1 MSSSHSTSNTRSTRA
16 AGSRVRDR
24 GSSRGRESGNGDE
37 DGQNQQSDVVL
48 ESTIDSAI
56 NTALLQDAEI
66 SDLAGLNPGLIP
78 QDPDASKPQEGK
90 VKEFDTDH
98 YKLNMVGTTKKS
110 AKSSN
115 AEERIFKGSGISSLK
130 QESLDLQGPLNLQS
144 PMDGP
149 TSYSEDITLL
159 EHRVL
164 QLGQNTF
171 QKIEEDVE
179 SRRYVLSLRKL
190 GYGTEP
196 FTPLSATSDQQLR
209 INDYMQ
215 ALTSNEWFCNSSTYN
230 NIVADKDRPKVLNVR
245 PISMPS
251 LSLLLELLREV
262 QEFIR
267 QEDNQRR
274 DSVLED
280 VAEILLHM
288 VVSLSLG
295 IPQTVLAVNKHNL
308 ERQQDICHLLSS
320 ILSVVH
326 VALLSHVRPHFDNS
340 GYTPSRSLSD
350 GLHIECPGGALF
362 LAARRLKYHLAE
374 LWGPLKLNCTEAS
387 TASSIETHGGRLL
400 SAEHDT
406 SSIQQLESQVLCH
419 WSSWMETNSLGNTTP
434 IDTTKLLLI
443 GVRDIS
449 QPARESLSSP
459 RFDERPWRDCPDQY
473 ISQPRHRE
481 FELGVTYKFDAGW
494 NLKDVILEDW
504 VHAGKTDAS
513 HTPNPY
519 LMDCLAVLHFSC
531 WIGDDKNLQAW
542 DITSLNR
549 NDGRRLV
556 PSQSNDQ
563 ALTDTVL
570 QTPLCITAAQKIN
583 RSLAASEKDAETQDT
598 QSSSS
603 ATFSFR
609 WAVNRSRATGAKFR
623 QSADRYQTMNSDS
636 RQPPP
641 ADQFDAEKKLLER
654 INRTRRED
662 R

>member
-1 MSSSHSTSNTRSTRA
+1 MTRCQKLCASGDSGARMSTVIISCPVCSHQRCNDCHVEWIETPQRHYMSSSHSTSNTRSTRA

-115 AEERIFKGSGISSLK
+115 AEERIFKGGGISSLK

-215 ALTSNEWFCNSSTYN
+215 ALTSVSIETLSSIIKGTQLLQNEWFCNSSTYN

-326 VALLSHVRPHFDNS
+326 VALLSLVRPHFDNS

-362 LAARRLKYHLAE
+362 LAARRLK
-374 LWGPLKLNCTEAS
+374 C
-387 TASSIETHGGRLL
+387 
-400 SAEHDT
+400 
-406 SSIQQLESQVLCH
+406 
-419 WSSWMETNSLGNTTP
+419 
-434 IDTTKLLLI
+434 
-443 GVRDIS
+443 
-449 QPARESLSSP
+449 
-459 RFDERPWRDCPDQY
+459 
-473 ISQPRHRE
+473 
-481 FELGVTYKFDAGW
+481 
-494 NLKDVILEDW
+494 
-504 VHAGKTDAS
+504 
-513 HTPNPY
+513 
-519 LMDCLAVLHFSC
+519 
-531 WIGDDKNLQAW
+531 
-542 DITSLNR
+542 
-549 NDGRRLV
+549 
-556 PSQSNDQ
+556 
-563 ALTDTVL
+563 
-570 QTPLCITAAQKIN
+570 
-583 RSLAASEKDAETQDT
+583 
-598 QSSSS
+598 
-603 ATFSFR
+603 
-609 WAVNRSRATGAKFR
+609 
-623 QSADRYQTMNSDS
+623 
-636 RQPPP
+636 
-641 ADQFDAEKKLLER
+641 
-654 INRTRRED
+654 
-662 R
+662 